1 MRNILSATL
10 FIVALTMTG
19 CESQQVAKARFDAA
33 EATHARF
40 LCRANLGSRLHQYI
54 LGEQFR
60 EGFLIRKDRYCVIGI
75 TCHREIVKKNPIEA
89 YKWLSLAAQKGE
101 NLAEFYRDIVAE
113 TMSANEIAEAQKL
126 VREWKPDP
134 SSCPGN

>member
-1 MRNILSATL
+1 MRKFLSATL
-10 FIVALTMTG
+10 FVLALTMTG
-19 CESQQVAKARFDAA
+19 CENQQVVKSRFENA
-33 EATHARF
+33 EATHARY

-60 EGFLIRKDRYCVIGI
+60 EGHQVRKDRYCLIGI

-89 YKWLSLAAQKGE
+89 YKWLSLAANKGE
-101 NLAEFYRDIVAE
+101 NLAESSRDVVAE
-113 TMSANEIAEAQKL
+113 TMSVNELAEARKL
-126 VREWKPDP
+126 VREWKPDL